1 MPTRFFPVIL
11 TLALAPTSS
20 LAAATAPTG
29 KVDLLADP
37 SFKNWV
43 FHLSEKNSLS
53 TKREEVAVIKDG
65 VLQVTGKGFGYF
77 RTKEAY
83 RDYHLVMEYRWGE
96 NTWSKRAD
104 RARDCGLLLHSHGPD
119 GAFGGAWQS
128 CIQAQMLEGSMG
140 DINVLQGKDREGNLI
155 TTRLTCEVEK
165 TPGGYRW
172 KKGGQPLTFPPAGKS
187 AASIRW
193 KDRDPE
199 WKDQKGFRGARD
211 LDKPPGEWN
220 RMEVIC
226 EGDSYCILLNG
237 VVVNEGRKAQPDSG
251 FIGVQNEWAECF
263 MRRFELW
270 PIGAFTE
277 KTGKRTL
284 PALPPAEWSP
294 GDKRLASFRK
304 TSPGLTVLP
313 LWPGDGSRPD
323 DPTPALSETMPQR
336 GDNILRIGDVS
347 KPTLH
352 LWPAAT
358 PNGKC
363 VIIFPGGGYNILAAQ
378 HEGSEIAEWLNQQGI
393 TAGILKYRVPRRK
406 GLEKHTVAMQD
417 AQRAIRII
425 RSRADDFGIR
435 RDQIGVLGFSAG
447 GHLTM
452 LAFHH
457 AGAQTYEPVDRHDQA
472 SARPDFLLPIYPAY
486 LTERR
491 EGPSIDPLL
500 RIIPPPN
507 HYPPL
512 FTTVAADD
520 PFAPGAL
527 YYLLTLQQK
536 QVRYEVHIFPGG
548 GHGKGLRKN
557 GYPFSEW
564 TKPCERWLKD
574 L

>member
-1 MPTRFFPVIL
+1 MPARPFLVIF
-11 TLALAPTSS
+11 TLALSAASP
-20 LAAATAPTG
+20 LPAATAPTG
-29 KVDLLADP
+29 KIDLLADP

-53 TKREEVAVIKDG
+53 TRREEVAVIREG

-83 RDYHLVMEYRWGE
+83 RDYHLILEYRWGK

-119 GAFGGAWQS
+119 GAFGGTWQS

-140 DINVLQGKDREGNLI
+140 DINVLQGRNGDGTLI

-165 TPGGYRW
+165 TAKGYRW
-172 KKGGQPLTFPPAGKS
+172 KKGGEALTFPPEGKS

-193 KDRDPE
+193 KDRDPG
-199 WKDQKGFRGARD
+199 WKDEKGFRGANDIDR
-211 LDKPPGEWN
+211 PAGEWN

-226 EGDSYCILLNG
+226 EGATYRILLNG
-237 VVVNEGRKAQPDSG
+237 ILVNEGRDAQPASG

-270 PIGAFTE
+270 PIGALKE
-277 KTGKRTL
+277 KTGQKAPRTL
-284 PALPPAEWSP
+284 PPARWSAA
-294 GDKRLASFRK
+294 DKRLASFRK
-304 TSPGLTVLP
+304 AGPAVSVIP

-323 DPTPALSETMPQR
+323 DPTPALTESMPER
-336 GDNILRIGDVS
+336 GDHILRIGEVS

-352 LWPAAT
+352 LWPAAN

-378 HEGSEIAEWLNQQGI
+378 HEGSEIAEWLNAQGI
-393 TAGILKYRVPRRK
+393 TAAILKYRVPRRK
-406 GLEKHTVAMQD
+406 GLPKHAVAMQD
-417 AQRAIRII
+417 AQRAIRIT
-425 RSRADDFGIR
+425 RSRASEFGIA

-457 AGAQTYEPVDRHDQA
+457 AGAQTYEPIDHHDQV

-486 LTERR
+486 LTEAR

-500 RIIPPPN
+500 RMVPAAA

-520 PFAPGAL
+520 PFATGAL
-527 YYLLTLQQK
+527 HYLLSLQRK

-548 GHGKGLRKN
+548 GHGNGLRPK